1 LLLSWTKSSAAT
13 GDSCHVHSSLPLT
26 ASDQVQGVG
35 NSKSEVETDVAALEL
50 ETSATTLELDT
61 NTATLELE
69 TDVATLDLEIET
81 ELAQE
86 ISQQSQIVEYFTS
99 VTVEKV
105 IIPLG

>member
-1 LLLSWTKSSAAT
+1 
-13 GDSCHVHSSLPLT
+13 LT